1 MYNIWQKDSA
11 NNTVTLEIE
20 DIKQTINVPII
31 TYKDLYKGAAV
42 LKADGKVR
50 ISYASAA
57 DNDLYAPSAAFFT
70 PDESGDYYFYSEG
83 NVDTKAVLYVEENNL
98 MQKIDENDDGYS
110 NNNFV
115 IKAALEKGKT
125 YLIQTKPV
133 LYSASYDS
141 DGNVI
146 PVDYNICVTKNNCHM
161 ESYSDFADK
170 DLSGKCI
177 DLTLVVDAQS
187 DESADRAYALID
199 NIVDFINAI
208 SNTKAD
214 IRVSLITYKNI
225 DENGKSST
233 NLYFIIPQHIQ
244 TGMRAVKLM
253 TYVREIKYNCKYES
267 KGNKTTIIDALGYA
281 SDISAMKFNS
291 DASKYMLVISDSD
304 YINSNSYGIADMNA
318 AISRLKEQNISASV
332 ITTKQLYNRYNRLA
346 YETGGTLLNSTKSID
361 SILKEFANDIVDD
374 AQSFNPD
381 KSVVP
386 VKSVTIGDDI
396 TVFRRKNKV
405 R

>member
-1 MYNIWQKDSA
+1 
-11 NNTVTLEIE
+11 
-20 DIKQTINVPII
+20 
-31 TYKDLYKGAAV
+31 
-42 LKADGKVR
+42 
-50 ISYASAA
+50 
-57 DNDLYAPSAAFFT
+57 
-70 PDESGDYYFYSEG
+70 
-83 NVDTKAVLYVEENNL
+83 
-98 MQKIDENDDGYS
+98 
-110 NNNFV
+110 
-115 IKAALEKGKT
+115 
-125 YLIQTKPV
+125 
-133 LYSASYDS
+133 
-141 DGNVI
+141 
-146 PVDYNICVTKNNCHM
+146 M

-170 DLSGKCI
+170 DLLGKCI

-187 DESADRAYALID
+187 DESADRAYELID

-233 NLYFIIPQHIQ
+233 VLHYSPAYSNWYESSEADDLCQ
-244 TGMRAVKLM
+244 
-253 TYVREIKYNCKYES
+253 EIKYNCKYES

-346 YETGGTLLNSTKSID
+346 YETGGHY
-361 SILKEFANDIVDD
+361 
-374 AQSFNPD
+374 
-381 KSVVP
+381 
-386 VKSVTIGDDI
+386 
-396 TVFRRKNKV
+396 
-405 R
+405 